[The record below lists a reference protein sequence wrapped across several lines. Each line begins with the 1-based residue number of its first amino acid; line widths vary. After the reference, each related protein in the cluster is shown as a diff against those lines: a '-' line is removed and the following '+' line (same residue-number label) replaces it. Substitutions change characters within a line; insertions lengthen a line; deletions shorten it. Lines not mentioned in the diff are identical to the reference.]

1 MSPDVLSGEHFV
13 HGDWACAEGAISA
26 GCDYFASYP
35 ITPATEIA
43 ERLASRFPVLKRK
56 FVQFEDEIS
65 AVASLIGASFTGRKV
80 MTATSGPGISLML
93 ENLGLAVMTEAPM
106 VIVNVMRGGP
116 STGQPTVGAQGDVMQ
131 VRWGM
136 HGDVEVIALAPQSV
150 QEMYTMTIQAF
161 NLSEQYRLPV
171 FLLSDANIGHMYEKL
186 VIPEKDA
193 INIINRRKPTCEPHL
208 YKPYHADESLV
219 PEMASFGEGYRFYS
233 TGLTHDERG
242 YPDMGIEA
250 QNKLVRR
257 LSDKIRV
264 HADQIIMVEEID
276 TEDCDVL
283 VVAYG
288 ITARSSAT
296 AVKQARGEGIKA
308 GLLRLKTLWP
318 FPEKIL
324 LSKVEAVKGVIVPE
338 MNYGQLVR
346 EVERIIKPTPLR
358 FMPKLG
364 ENPHT
369 PLEILKEI
377 RRMAQ

>member
-1 MSPDVLSGEHFV
+1 MSLDVLSGEHFV

-186 VIPEKDA
+186 VIPEKDE

-208 YKPYHADESLV
+208 YKPYQLDESLV

-242 YPDMGIEA
+242 YPDMSVEA

-257 LSDKIRV
+257 LSDKIRI

-324 LSKVEAVKGVIVPE
+324 LSKVESIKGVIVPE

-346 EVERIIKPTPLR
+346 EVERVIKPTPLK
-358 FMPKLG
+358 FMPRLG

-369 PLEILKEI
+369 PLEILDEI
-377 RRMAQ
+377 RRMSK

>member
-1 MSPDVLSGEHFV
+1 MSSDVLTGNHFV

-26 GCDYFASYP
+26 GCDYYGAYP

-43 ERLASRFPVLKRK
+43 ERLAVRFPALRRK

-65 AVASLIGASFTGRKV
+65 AIASLIGASFTGRKA

-93 ENLGLAVMTEAPM
+93 ENLGLSVMTEAPM

-116 STGQPTVGAQGDVMQ
+116 STGQPTIGAQGDVMQ

-150 QEMYTMTIQAF
+150 QEMYDMTIRAF

-171 FLLSDANIGHMYEKL
+171 FIMSDANIGHMYEKL
-186 VIPEKDA
+186 VIPEKEELE
-193 INIINRRKPTCEPHL
+193 IINRKKPGPDSKD
-208 YKPYHADESLV
+208 YKPYEVDESLI
-219 PEMASFGEGYRFYS
+219 PPMASFGDGHRFYS

-242 YPDMGIEA
+242 YPDMSIEA
-250 QNKLVRR
+250 QDKLVRR
-257 LSDKIRV
+257 LSDKIRNN
-264 HADQIIMVEEID
+264 ADKIIEVEETE
-276 TEDCDVL
+276 TEDCEVL

-288 ITARSSAT
+288 ITARSSLT
-296 AVKQARGEGIKA
+296 AVKMARNQGIKA
-308 GLLRLKTLWP
+308 GLIRLKTLWP
-318 FPEKIL
+318 FPEEQLAKY
-324 LSKVEAVKGVIVPE
+324 KDVKGIIMPE

-346 EVERIIKPTPLR
+346 EVERILSPVK

-369 PLEILKEI
+369 PDEILAEI
-377 RRMAQ
+377 RRAAE

>member
-1 MSPDVLSGEHFV
+1 MSSDVLSGEHFV

-186 VIPEKDA
+186 VIPEKDE

-208 YKPYHADESLV
+208 YKPYQVDESLV

-242 YPDMGIEA
+242 YPDMSVEA

-257 LSDKIRV
+257 LSDKIRI

-296 AVKQARGEGIKA
+296 AVKQARGEDIKA

-324 LSKVEAVKGVIVPE
+324 LSKVEAIKGVIVPE

-346 EVERIIKPTPLR
+346 EVERVIKPTPLK

-369 PLEILKEI
+369 PLEILDEI
-377 RRMAQ
+377 RRMSK

>member
-1 MSPDVLSGEHFV
+1 MSSDVLSGEHFV

-116 STGQPTVGAQGDVMQ
+116 STGQPTAGAQGDVMQ

-186 VIPEKDA
+186 VIPGKDE
-193 INIINRRKPTCEPHL
+193 ISVINRRKPTCEPHL
-208 YKPYHADESLV
+208 YKPYQVDESLV

-242 YPDMGIEA
+242 YPDMSIEA

-257 LSDKIRV
+257 LSDKIRI
-264 HADQIIMVEEID
+264 HSDQIIMVEEMD
-276 TEDCDVL
+276 TDDCDVL

-296 AVKQARGEGIKA
+296 AVKQAREEGIKA

-346 EVERIIKPTPLR
+346 EVERVIKPTPLK

-369 PLEILKEI
+369 PHEILEEI